1 MKHQA
6 LRDAIRNLMKAND
19 SRILDITNAGELITS
34 YESGATSELSNQNIK
49 LQAILDAHKQPLSDE
64 RKNNDTIDAYRS

>member
-1 MKHQA
+1 MNHQE

-19 SRILDITNAGELITS
+19 SRILDIANAGELITS

-49 LQAILDAHKQPLSDE
+49 LQAILDAHK
-64 RKNNDTIDAYRS
+64 

>member
-1 MKHQA
+1 MNKHQE

-19 SRILDITNAGELITS
+19 AEIKRIELT
-34 YESGATSELSNQNIK
+34 EDFSETVLALWNQNTD

-64 RKNNDTIDAYRS
+64 RKNNEY